1 MRIIYNT
8 NMKTV
13 VAALIEKDGKYL
25 IAQRKAGSA
34 LGGLWEFPGGKVEA
48 GESDTEALEREILE
62 EFNTVVTVGKLLA
75 TAPIDEGTTLKLYA
89 CKHYLG
95 GYHAK
100 DHDEV
105 GWVSNLAALSSYDLA
120 PADVELLEQITKDK
134 RQPALHELVIG
145 DAYKNEDIMRMFLV
159 SGQGGMRKSN
169 RANSLILFALHNTG
183 NPYED
188 KWDDQGVM
196 HYTGM
201 GLSGDQSIDYAQN
214 KTLAESRTNGVGV
227 HLFESFEPKEYI
239 YRGQV
244 QLVGDPYYERQKD
257 EANNQRQVVKFPLR
271 LSQQ

>member
-1 MRIIYNT
+1 
-8 NMKTV
+8 MKTV
-13 VAALIEKDGKYL
+13 VAALIKKDNKLL
-25 IAQRKAGSA
+25 IAKRKDDTV
-34 LGGLWEFPGGKVEA
+34 LGGYWEFPGGKVES
-48 GESDTEALEREILE
+48 GESDETALEREILE
-62 EFNTVVTVGKLLA
+62 EFNSLISVGKLLA
-75 TAPIDEGTTLKLYA
+75 SAQINDDTVLKLYA
-89 CKHYLG
+89 CEHKLG
-95 GYHAK
+95 AYQLK
-100 DHDEV
+100 DHSEV
-105 GWVSNLAALSSYDLA
+105 AWVNSLSVLNTYDLA
-120 PADVELLEQITKDK
+120 PADIELLDQITKDTRK
-134 RQPALHELVIG
+134 PSLHELKIG
-145 DAYKNEDIMRMFLV
+145 ESYTNEDIMRIFLV

-196 HYTGM
+196 HCTGM

-244 QLVGDPYYERQKD
+244 QLVDDPYYERQKD
-257 EANNQRQVVKFPLR
+257 ETNNQRQVVKFPLR

>member
-1 MRIIYNT
+1 MSQ
-8 NMKTV
+8 KVV
-13 VAALIEKDGKYL
+13 VAALLEKDGKYL
-25 IAQRKAGSA
+25 ISKRVANGP
-34 LGGLWEFPGGKVEA
+34 LGGYWEFPGGKVEA
-48 GESDTEALEREILE
+48 GESESQALEREILE
-62 EFNTVVTVGKLLA
+62 EFNTLVQVGKLLA
-75 TAPIDEGTTLKLYA
+75 IANIDDNTVLKLYA
-89 CKHYLG
+89 CSHKLG
-95 GYHAK
+95 AYQLK
-100 DHDEV
+100 YHDEV
-105 GWVSNLAALSSYDLA
+105 AWVSSLAAIGAYDLA
-120 PADVELLEQITKDK
+120 PADIDLLDHITGDTRK
-134 RQPALHELVIG
+134 PSLSELVIG
-145 DAYKNEDIMRMFLV
+145 SSYKNEDIMRIFLV

>member
-1 MRIIYNT
+1 
-8 NMKTV
+8 MKTV
-13 VAALIEKDGKYL
+13 VASLIRKDNQYL
-25 IAQRKAGSA
+25 IAKRKETKE
-34 LGGLWEFPGGKVEA
+34 LGGLWEFPGGKVED
-48 GESDTEALEREILE
+48 GETEQEALEREIVE
-62 EFNTVVTVGKLLA
+62 EFNTLIAVGKLLA
-75 TAPIDEGTTLKLYA
+75 STQINDDTVLKLYA
-89 CKHYLG
+89 CEHKLG
-95 GYHAK
+95 AYQLREHSELA
-100 DHDEV
+100 
-105 GWVSNLAALSSYDLA
+105 WVDSLQQLYSYELA

-134 RQPALHELVIG
+134 RRPALHELVIG
-145 DAYKNEDIMRMFLV
+145 NAYKNEDIMRIFLV

-214 KTLAESRTNGVGV
+214 RTLAESRTNGIDV
-227 HLFESFEPKEYI
+227 HLFESYEPKEYI

-244 QLVGDPYYERQKD
+244 QLVGEPYYERQKD
-257 EANNQRQVVKFPLR
+257 EAGNGRQVVKFPLR

>member
-1 MRIIYNT
+1 
-8 NMKTV
+8 MKTV

-48 GESDTEALEREILE
+48 GESDTEALEREIVE
-62 EFNTVVTVGKLLA
+62 EFNTLIAVGKLLA
-75 TAPIDEGTTLKLYA
+75 STQINNKTILKLYA
-89 CKHYLG
+89 CEHKLG
-95 GYHAK
+95 AYQLREHSELAWVDNLQQLHGY
-100 DHDEV
+100 ELV
-105 GWVSNLAALSSYDLA
+105 

-134 RQPALHELVIG
+134 RSPALHDLVIG
-145 DAYKNEDIMRMFLV
+145 DAYKNEDIMRIFLV

-169 RANSLILFALHNTG
+169 RANSLILFALHNAG

-244 QLVGDPYYERQKD
+244 RLVGDPYYERQKD

>member
-1 MRIIYNT
+1 
-8 NMKTV
+8 MKTV
-13 VAALIEKDGKYL
+13 VASLIRKDNKFL
-25 IAQRKAGSA
+25 IAKRKDDAA
-34 LGGLWEFPGGKVEA
+34 LGGLWEFPGGKVED
-48 GESDTEALEREILE
+48 GETEQEALEREIVE
-62 EFNTVVTVGKLLA
+62 EFNTLIAVGKLLA
-75 TAPIDEGTTLKLYA
+75 STQINNETILKLYA
-89 CKHYLG
+89 CEHKLG
-95 GYHAK
+95 AYQLREHSEIA
-100 DHDEV
+100 
-105 GWVSNLAALSSYDLA
+105 WVDNLQQLYVYELAL
-120 PADVELLEQITKDK
+120 ADVELLEQITKDK
-134 RQPALHELVIG
+134 QSPALHDLAIG

-188 KWDDQGVM
+188 KWDEQGVM